1 LKQRRDARISALL
14 KVEAGR
20 VDHWLEMCCIE
31 AEGRFPQRLLASMRY
46 SLLAGGKRL
55 RPLLCLLGS
64 RLFGGSDENVRPMA
78 LALEMLHT
86 ASLIHDDLPSMDNDD
101 MRRGKATN
109 HVVFGEGMA
118 LLAGDS
124 LLVWSFQEIAEK
136 LQRDDLPHHRVLKAL
151 AYFAAAVGPAGVCGG
166 QVYDSDPLSQG
177 EGLDFVRRIAT
188 DKTARLIQAAL
199 VCGAL
204 IAGAEG
210 TPLASLE
217 RYGLHLGLTFQIVDD
232 ILDVIGDR
240 GELGKS
246 VGKDEAQGKK
256 TFAALLGIEGARQ
269 AAEEETEK
277 AVSALGL
284 FGDEAGDLRDL
295 ALWLRDRSR

>member
-1 LKQRRDARISALL
+1 MGALL
-14 KVEAGR
+14 KGEAERIDLWLEACCLEAG
-20 VDHWLEMCCIE
+20 
-31 AEGRFPQRLLASMRY
+31 GRFPSRLLESMSY

-64 RLFGGSDENVRPMA
+64 RLFGGDDEDVRPMA
-78 LALEMLHT
+78 MALEMLHT

-101 MRRGKATN
+101 LRRGKATN
-109 HVVFGEGMA
+109 HVVYGEGMA

-124 LLVWSFQEIAEK
+124 LLVWSFEEIAEK
-136 LQRDDLPHHRVLKAL
+136 LQRRDLPPTRVLRAI
-151 AYFAAAVGPAGVCGG
+151 AYFARAVGPAGVCGG

-188 DKTARLIQAAL
+188 DKTARLIQASL

-210 TPLASLE
+210 DALASLE

-232 ILDVIGDR
+232 ILDVVGEK

-246 VGKDEAQGKK
+246 IGKDEAQGKM
-256 TFAALLGIEGARQ
+256 TFASLLGVDGAKE
-269 AAEEETEK
+269 AAEEETQR
-277 AVSALGL
+277 ALSALSP
-284 FGDEAGDLRDL
+284 FGDEADTLREL
-295 ALWLRDRSR
+295 ALWLRDRSS